1 MKRALLALFFAAPL
15 LGCEALEVPGL
26 DLERMIDQARYDA
39 QEKSEFF
46 TDGRAMRTP
55 PEGTVPR
62 SRPLG
67 YTEELTGVKPN
78 PSSVVSLL
86 PAGYVGGGFAATG
99 VAYEDYA
106 QQIPVPVTPDL
117 LKKGQERFNIYC
129 AVCHG
134 VRGDGHSR
142 VAERMPQRKPPTL
155 LGARAKEFPVGKIY
169 QIITKG
175 YGLMPSYA
183 HDNTIEERWA
193 ITAYVRALQLSGGVS
208 LDQLPAEIREEA
220 LKSEG
225 LRAEA
230 GQP

>member
-1 MKRALLALFFAAPL
+1 MKRALLALVFASPL
-15 LGCEALEVPGL
+15 LGCESMELPGL

-46 TDGRAMRTP
+46 ADGRSLRTP

-67 YTEELTGVKPN
+67 YEEMLTGVKAN
-78 PSSVVSLL
+78 PSTVVSLL

-99 VAYEDYA
+99 VADEDYA
-106 QQIPVPVTPDL
+106 QKIPVPVTAEL
-117 LKKGQERFNIYC
+117 LERGQVRFNIYC

-134 VRGDGHSR
+134 TRGDGESR
-142 VAERMPQRKPPTL
+142 VAERMPHRKPPTL
-155 LGARAKEFPVGKIY
+155 LSERAKKFPVGKVF
-169 QIITKG
+169 QIISKG
-175 YGLMPSYA
+175 FGLMPSYA
-183 HDNTIEERWA
+183 HDNSIEDRWA
-193 ITAYVRALQLSGGVS
+193 MTAYVRALQLSGGVS
-208 LDQLPAEIREEA
+208 LDALPGEVREEA

-230 GQP
+230 GRP